1 MRQPA
6 KDVGPKGKGPSQG
19 TPLVLSSPCSHA
31 MTANARQLQ
40 HSTRQ
45 LPFCGSQPL
54 VTTRSVHSLECAC
67 LTRRKRPPSSCL
79 PYHVSSHCF
88 GLGFLGKHVFAHSTS
103 FPASSC
109 CFLPL
114 SYGPRGVPN
123 LSCSIMCNTRINHR
137 ISGIL
142 GLPTRNHP
150 LLKKYI
156 RQCHRLAASQL
167 HMPDPTYDMS
177 T

>member
-1 MRQPA
+1 MSVQRARVHPRERHLSCRHHAATQSLPML
-6 KDVGPKGKGPSQG
+6 VSCSI
-19 TPLVLSSPCSHA
+19 PLVGCLS
-31 MTANARQLQ
+31 
-40 HSTRQ
+40 
-45 LPFCGSQPL
+45 CGSHQL
-54 VTTRSVHSLECAC
+54 VTARSVHSLECAC

-114 SYGPRGVPN
+114 SYGPRSVPD